1 MKNNKLSI
9 IVPAYRQGDTLV
21 KNIRKIT
28 SVLEEVAPNAYEVIV
43 VEDGKL
49 DNSFELLEKANI
61 PHVKLVGYGSNHGK
75 GYAVRYG
82 MARSTGDIIGFI
94 DAGADLDPKGLK
106 ILLVHM
112 EWYGADIIVGS
123 KWHPVSRVKYPW
135 WRKIISKG
143 YGLYVKLL
151 FGLDISDTQLG
162 MKFFRREVLKK
173 VLPRLLVKKYAMDIE
188 LLAVANRIGF
198 TRIYEAP
205 IELDW
210 SQIDSQIS
218 KNMYRSIWDMA
229 LDTLAVFYRL
239 RILHYYDDSS
249 KRNWRFDKDLQM
261 KVNIG

>member
-162 MKFFRREVLKK
+162 MKFFRREVLEK

-188 LLAVANRIGF
+188 LLAVANRVGF

-218 KNMYRSIWDMA
+218 KNIYMSIWDMA
-229 LDTLAVFYRL
+229 WDTLAVFYRL
-239 RILHYYDDSS
+239 KILHYYDDSS
-249 KRNWRFDKDLQM
+249 KRNWRYDKDLQM

>member
-1 MKNNKLSI
+1 MTNKKLSI
-9 IVPAYRQGDTLV
+9 IVPAYRQGNTII
-21 KNIRKIT
+21 KNIRKIV
-28 SVLEEVAPNAYEVIV
+28 SVLEDVSPGAYEIIV

-49 DNSFELLEKANI
+49 DNSFELLRKENI
-61 PHVKLVGYGSNHGK
+61 PFVKLVGYKVNHGK
-75 GYAVRYG
+75 GYAVRFG

-94 DAGADLDPKGLK
+94 DAGSDLDPKGLK

-112 EWYGADIIVGS
+112 EWYEADVIVGS

-135 WRKIISKG
+135 WRKIISKV

-162 MKFFRREVLKK
+162 MKFFRREVLEK

-188 LLAVANRIGF
+188 LLAVAQRVGF

-218 KNMYRSIWDMA
+218 KNIFRSIWDMA
-229 LDTLAVFYRL
+229 WDTLAVFYRL
-239 RILHYYDDSS
+239 RILHYYDDSG
-249 KRNWRFDKDLQM
+249 KRKWRYDKDLQM